1 MGTVSYPH
9 LSEPLSAAEVLRNK
23 SPLHLRQKEI
33 RIIPFAKSQ
42 TIFIHRFCAGV
53 SSQFSITVF
62 SVQKS
67 SPHVP
72 LGSCQWCLL
81 TPAYLLALGVRLA
94 AYLLALIV
102 RLAPDKCIL
111 KSTVGTPKRTYPSSL
126 AGSLVALA
134 MKQLLHHGLL
144 RLFHKYIKSVTM
156 HLDSTCLIPA
166 LTVNNSAPLLH
177 APDVVVQLHQ
187 IDAPIRNC
195 AWWLQISEKIDLL
208 QVQRGQS

>member
-1 MGTVSYPH
+1 MAAIGFHNLCVGAIVGTASYPH

-42 TIFIHRFCAGV
+42 TIFIHRFCAGL
-53 SSQFSITVF
+53 SSQFSITLF

-72 LGSCQWCLL
+72 LGRCLL

-111 KSTVGTPKRTYPSSL
+111 KSTVGTPKKHIHHHWL
-126 AGSLVALA
+126 DL
-134 MKQLLHHGLL
+134 LLHL
-144 RLFHKYIKSVTM
+144 
-156 HLDSTCLIPA
+156 P
-166 LTVNNSAPLLH
+166 
-177 APDVVVQLHQ
+177 
-187 IDAPIRNC
+187 
-195 AWWLQISEKIDLL
+195 
-208 QVQRGQS
+208 